1 MLLLL
6 LGCPTENEFIEKPFE
21 SIAVVSGDFDN
32 IEQSLDR
39 LEVAYQLYDCPLYP
53 SDAADE

>member
-6 LGCPTENEFIEKPFE
+6 AAGCAPENEFFARPFE

-32 IEQSLDR
+32 MEQSLDR
-39 LEVAYQLYDCPLYP
+39 LEVAAQPILLIPF
-53 SDAADE
+53 